1 MKLYTTYISI
11 LALTISLYAQPGGGR
26 GPGGGG
32 PGGGRGPGGGG
43 PGGGR
48 GPGGGERG
56 PGGGERGPG
65 GGERAQMRPDSLRMG
80 LIETLGRIGT
90 NDAEATLVKILGYTA
105 SGVEV
110 NLIDQQLT
118 LMAEGEHRFKKQV
131 LGAAKD
137 ILINPPALSEV
148 PTRLEGR
155 SSNALWG
162 LIIRYKDLTFA
173 EEAETLLVKDGSV
186 NGSALEYF
194 RRVMEDKSVPVLA
207 KAYQQ
212 GNLDDRGK
220 EQLYRIINDYI
231 DQHPQAG
238 QVMVERFQGYLVKM
252 GEEEAERAKAQA
264 EREAAAARGE
274 NNGGRGGDF
283 LRNMFGGGGGNRS
296 REAAVR
302 EVRRLGEGRP
312 DTDAL
317 ALRQAALTG
326 LKAATSDADFVAMF
340 DSVEKRLEALANP
353 DAEGFSERFEMRDP
367 QRERRDEER
376 RKQMEEF
383 RKRQEERRNNQNNNP
398 TS

>member
-65 GGERAQMRPDSLRMG
+65 GGQGVQMRPDSLRMG
-80 LIETLGRIGT
+80 LIEILGRIGT

-118 LMAEGEHRFKKQV
+118 LMAEGEHQFKKQV

-238 QVMVERFQGYLVKM
+238 QVMVDRFQGYLVKM

-274 NNGGRGGDF
+274 NSGGRGGDF
-283 LRNMFGGGGGNRS
+283 FRNMFGGGGSRS
-296 REAAVR
+296 REAAIR

-312 DTDAL
+312 DADAL
-317 ALRQAALTG
+317 ALRRAALNG
-326 LKAATSDADFVAMF
+326 LKASTSDADFVAMF
-340 DSVEKRLEALANP
+340 DSVENRLQALSNP
-353 DAEGFSERFEMRDP
+353 DATEISERFEMKDP

-383 RKRQEERRNNQNNNP
+383 RKRMEERRNNP
-398 TS
+398 PSE

>member
-56 PGGGERGPG
+56 PGGGERV
-65 GGERAQMRPDSLRMG
+65 QMRPDSLRMG

-118 LMAEGEHRFKKQV
+118 LMAEGEHRFKKQI

-173 EEAETLLVKDGSV
+173 EDAETLLVKDGSV

-238 QVMVERFQGYLVKM
+238 QVMVDRFQGYLVKM

-283 LRNMFGGGGGNRS
+283 LRNMFGGGGSRS
-296 REAAVR
+296 REAAIR

-312 DTDAL
+312 DADAL
-317 ALRQAALTG
+317 SLRRAALNG
-326 LKAATSDADFVAMF
+326 LKASTSDADFVAMF
-340 DSVEKRLEALANP
+340 DSVENRLQALSNP
-353 DAEGFSERFEMRDP
+353 DATEISERFEMRDP

-376 RKQMEEF
+376 KKQMEEL
-383 RKRQEERRNNQNNNP
+383 RKRMEERRNNP
-398 TS
+398 PSE

>member
-43 PGGGR
+43 R

-65 GGERAQMRPDSLRMG
+65 GGQGVQMRPDSLRMG

-238 QVMVERFQGYLVKM
+238 QVMVDRFQGYLVKM

-274 NNGGRGGDF
+274 NSGGRGGDF
-283 LRNMFGGGGGNRS
+283 LRNMFGGGGSRS
-296 REAAVR
+296 REAAIR

-312 DTDAL
+312 DADAI
-317 ALRQAALTG
+317 ALRRAALNG
-326 LKAATSDADFVAMF
+326 LKASTSDADFVAMF
-340 DSVEKRLEALANP
+340 DSVENRLQALSNP
-353 DAEGFSERFEMRDP
+353 DATEISERFEMRDP

-383 RKRQEERRNNQNNNP
+383 RKRMEERRNNP
-398 TS
+398 PSE

>member
-11 LALTISLYAQPGGGR
+11 LTLTLSLYAQPGGGR

-56 PGGGERGPG
+56 PGGGERV
-65 GGERAQMRPDSLRMG
+65 QMRPDSLRMG

-118 LMAEGEHRFKKQV
+118 LMAEGEHQFKPQV

-212 GNLDDRGK
+212 GNLNDGGK

-238 QVMVERFQGYLVKM
+238 QVMVDRFQGYLVKM

-283 LRNMFGGGGGNRS
+283 LRNMFGGGGSRS
-296 REAAVR
+296 REAAIR

-312 DTDAL
+312 DADAL
-317 ALRQAALTG
+317 ALRRAALNG
-326 LKAATSDADFVAMF
+326 LKASTSDADFVAMF
-340 DSVEKRLEALANP
+340 DSVENRLQALSNP
-353 DAEGFSERFEMRDP
+353 DATEISERFEMRDP

-376 RKQMEEF
+376 KKQMEEL
-383 RKRQEERRNNQNNNP
+383 RKRMEERRNNP
-398 TS
+398 PSE

>member
-11 LALTISLYAQPGGGR
+11 LALTLSLYAQPGGGR

-56 PGGGERGPG
+56 PGGGERV
-65 GGERAQMRPDSLRMG
+65 QMRPDSLRMG

-118 LMAEGEHRFKKQV
+118 LMAEGEHQFKPQV

-238 QVMVERFQGYLVKM
+238 QVMVDRFQGYLVKM

-274 NNGGRGGDF
+274 NSGGRGGDF
-283 LRNMFGGGGGNRS
+283 FRNMFGGGGSRS
-296 REAAVR
+296 REAAIR
-302 EVRRLGEGRP
+302 EIRRLGEGRP

-317 ALRQAALTG
+317 ALRRAALNG
-326 LKAATSDADFVAMF
+326 LKSATSDADFVAMF
-340 DSVEKRLEALANP
+340 DSVEKRLQALANP

-376 RKQMEEF
+376 RKQMEEL
-383 RKRQEERRNNQNNNP
+383 RKRMEERRNNP
-398 TS
+398 PSE

>member
-65 GGERAQMRPDSLRMG
+65 GGERVQMRPDSLRMG

-238 QVMVERFQGYLVKM
+238 QVMVDRFQGYLVKM

-283 LRNMFGGGGGNRS
+283 LRNMFGGGGSRS
-296 REAAVR
+296 REAAIR

-312 DTDAL
+312 DADAL
-317 ALRQAALTG
+317 ALRRAALNG
-326 LKAATSDADFVAMF
+326 LKASTSDADFVAMF
-340 DSVEKRLEALANP
+340 DSVENRLQALSNP
-353 DAEGFSERFEMRDP
+353 DATEVSERFEMRDP

-383 RKRQEERRNNQNNNP
+383 RKRMEERRNNP
-398 TS
+398 PSE

>member
-80 LIETLGRIGT
+80 LIEILGRIGT

-118 LMAEGEHRFKKQV
+118 LMAEGEHQFKKQV

-212 GNLDDRGK
+212 GNLNDGGK

-238 QVMVERFQGYLVKM
+238 QVMVDRFQGYLVKM

-283 LRNMFGGGGGNRS
+283 LRNMFGGGGSRS
-296 REAAVR
+296 REAAIR

-340 DSVEKRLEALANP
+340 DAVEKRLQALANP

-383 RKRQEERRNNQNNNP
+383 RKRQEERRNNQNDNP
-398 TS
+398 TSE

>member
-65 GGERAQMRPDSLRMG
+65 GGERVQMRPDSLRMG

-118 LMAEGEHRFKKQV
+118 LMAEGEHQFKPQV

-238 QVMVERFQGYLVKM
+238 QVMVDRFQGYLVKM

-274 NNGGRGGDF
+274 NSGGRGGDF
-283 LRNMFGGGGGNRS
+283 LRNMFGGGGSRS
-296 REAAVR
+296 REAAIR

-312 DTDAL
+312 DADAL
-317 ALRQAALTG
+317 ALRRAALNG
-326 LKAATSDADFVAMF
+326 LKASTSDADFVAMF
-340 DSVEKRLEALANP
+340 DSVENRLQALSNP
-353 DAEGFSERFEMRDP
+353 DATEISERFEMRDP

-383 RKRQEERRNNQNNNP
+383 RKRMEERRNNP
-398 TS
+398 PSE

>member
-56 PGGGERGPG
+56 PGGGQGV
-65 GGERAQMRPDSLRMG
+65 QMRPDSLRMG

-118 LMAEGEHRFKKQV
+118 LMAEGEHQFKKQV

-238 QVMVERFQGYLVKM
+238 QVMVDRFQGYLVKM

-274 NNGGRGGDF
+274 NSGGRGGDF
-283 LRNMFGGGGGNRS
+283 LRNMFGGGGSRS
-296 REAAVR
+296 REAAIR

-312 DTDAL
+312 DADAL
-317 ALRQAALTG
+317 ALRRAALNG
-326 LKAATSDADFVAMF
+326 LKASTSDADFVAMF
-340 DSVEKRLEALANP
+340 DSVENRLQALSNP
-353 DAEGFSERFEMRDP
+353 DATEISERFEMRDP

-383 RKRQEERRNNQNNNP
+383 RKRMEERRNNP
-398 TS
+398 PSE

>member
-43 PGGGR
+43 R

-56 PGGGERGPG
+56 PGGSERV
-65 GGERAQMRPDSLRMG
+65 QMRPDSLRMG

-118 LMAEGEHRFKKQV
+118 LMAEGEHQFKPQV

-148 PTRLEGR
+148 PTRLEER

-238 QVMVERFQGYLVKM
+238 QVMVDRFQGYLVKM

-283 LRNMFGGGGGNRS
+283 LRNMFGGGGSRS
-296 REAAVR
+296 REAAIR

-312 DTDAL
+312 DADAL
-317 ALRQAALTG
+317 ALRRAALNG
-326 LKAATSDADFVAMF
+326 LKASTSDADFVAMF
-340 DSVEKRLEALANP
+340 DSVENRLQALSNP
-353 DAEGFSERFEMRDP
+353 DATEISERFEMRDP

-383 RKRQEERRNNQNNNP
+383 RKRMEERRNNP
-398 TS
+398 PSE

>member
-1 MKLYTTYISI
+1 
-11 LALTISLYAQPGGGR
+11 
-26 GPGGGG
+26 
-32 PGGGRGPGGGG
+32 
-43 PGGGR
+43 
-48 GPGGGERG
+48 
-56 PGGGERGPG
+56 
-65 GGERAQMRPDSLRMG
+65 MRPDSLRMG

-118 LMAEGEHRFKKQV
+118 LMAEGEHRFKKQI

-173 EEAETLLVKDGSV
+173 EEAEALLVQEGSI

-212 GNLDDRGK
+212 GDVNDGGK

-238 QVMVERFQGYLVKM
+238 QVMVDRFQGYLVKM

-317 ALRQAALTG
+317 ALRRAALNG
-326 LKAATSDADFVAMF
+326 LKASTSDEDFVAMF
-340 DSVEKRLEALANP
+340 DSVEERLQALANP
-353 DAEGFSERFEMRDP
+353 DAEGFSERFQMADP
-367 QRERRDEER
+367 QRERRDQER
-376 RKQMEEF
+376 RKQMEEM
-383 RKRQEERRNNQNNNP
+383 RKRMEERRNNP
-398 TS
+398 PSE

>member
-56 PGGGERGPG
+56 PGGGQGV
-65 GGERAQMRPDSLRMG
+65 QMRPDSLRMG

-118 LMAEGEHRFKKQV
+118 LMAEGEHQFKPQV

-173 EEAETLLVKDGSV
+173 EEAETILVKDGSV

-238 QVMVERFQGYLVKM
+238 QVMVDRFQGYLVKM

-283 LRNMFGGGGGNRS
+283 FRNMFGGGGSRS
-296 REAAVR
+296 REAAIR

-312 DTDAL
+312 DADAL
-317 ALRQAALTG
+317 ALRRAALNG
-326 LKAATSDADFVAMF
+326 LKASTSDADFVAMF
-340 DSVEKRLEALANP
+340 DSVENRLQALSNP
-353 DAEGFSERFEMRDP
+353 DATEISERFEMRDP

-383 RKRQEERRNNQNNNP
+383 RKRMEERRNNP
-398 TS
+398 PSE

>member
-32 PGGGRGPGGGG
+32 PGGGRGPGGG
-43 PGGGR
+43 
-48 GPGGGERG
+48 ERG
-56 PGGGERGPG
+56 PGGGEGV
-65 GGERAQMRPDSLRMG
+65 QMRPDSLRMG
-80 LIETLGRIGT
+80 LIEILGRIGT

-283 LRNMFGGGGGNRS
+283 LRNMFGGGGSRS
-296 REAAVR
+296 REAAIR

-312 DTDAL
+312 DADAL
-317 ALRQAALTG
+317 SLRRAALNG
-326 LKAATSDADFVAMF
+326 LKASTSDADFVAMF
-340 DSVEKRLEALANP
+340 DSVEERLQALSNP
-353 DAEGFSERFEMRDP
+353 DATEISERFEMRDP

-376 RKQMEEF
+376 KKQMEEL
-383 RKRQEERRNNQNNNP
+383 RKRMEERRNNP
-398 TS
+398 PSE

>member
-11 LALTISLYAQPGGGR
+11 LALTISMYAQPGGGR

-56 PGGGERGPG
+56 PGGGQGV
-65 GGERAQMRPDSLRMG
+65 QMRPDSLRMG
-80 LIETLGRIGT
+80 LIEILGRIGT

-118 LMAEGEHRFKKQV
+118 LMAEGEHQFKKQV

-238 QVMVERFQGYLVKM
+238 QVMVDRFQGYLVKM

-274 NNGGRGGDF
+274 NNGRRGGDF
-283 LRNMFGGGGGNRS
+283 LRNMFGGGGSRS
-296 REAAVR
+296 REAAIR

-312 DTDAL
+312 DADAL
-317 ALRQAALTG
+317 ALRRAALNG
-326 LKAATSDADFVAMF
+326 LKASTSDADFVAMF
-340 DSVEKRLEALANP
+340 DSVENRLQALSNP
-353 DAEGFSERFEMRDP
+353 DATEISERFEMKDP

-383 RKRQEERRNNQNNNP
+383 RKRMEERRNNP
-398 TS
+398 PSE

>member
-1 MKLYTTYISI
+1 MKLYITYISI

-32 PGGGRGPGGGG
+32 PGGGRGPGGG
-43 PGGGR
+43 
-48 GPGGGERG
+48 ERG
-56 PGGGERGPG
+56 PGGGEGV
-65 GGERAQMRPDSLRMG
+65 QMRPDSLRMG
-80 LIETLGRIGT
+80 LIEILGRIGT

>member
-56 PGGGERGPG
+56 PGGGQGV
-65 GGERAQMRPDSLRMG
+65 QMRPDSLRMG
-80 LIETLGRIGT
+80 LIEILGRIGT

-118 LMAEGEHRFKKQV
+118 LMAEGEHQFKKQV

-173 EEAETLLVKDGSV
+173 EEAETLLVKNGSV

-238 QVMVERFQGYLVKM
+238 QVMVDRFQGYLVKM

-274 NNGGRGGDF
+274 NSGGRGGDF
-283 LRNMFGGGGGNRS
+283 LRNMFGGGGSRS
-296 REAAVR
+296 REAAIR

-312 DTDAL
+312 DADAL
-317 ALRQAALTG
+317 ALRRAALNG
-326 LKAATSDADFVAMF
+326 LKASTSDADFVAMF
-340 DSVEKRLEALANP
+340 DSVENRLQALSNP
-353 DAEGFSERFEMRDP
+353 DATEISERFEMKDP

-383 RKRQEERRNNQNNNP
+383 RKRMEERRNNP
-398 TS
+398 PSE

>member
-56 PGGGERGPG
+56 PGGGQGV
-65 GGERAQMRPDSLRMG
+65 QMRPDSLRMG

-238 QVMVERFQGYLVKM
+238 QVMVDRFQGYLVKM

-274 NNGGRGGDF
+274 NSGGRGGDF
-283 LRNMFGGGGGNRS
+283 LRNMFGGGGSRS
-296 REAAVR
+296 REAAIR

-312 DTDAL
+312 DADAI
-317 ALRQAALTG
+317 ALRRAALNG
-326 LKAATSDADFVAMF
+326 LKASTSDADFVAMF
-340 DSVEKRLEALANP
+340 DSVENRLQALSNP
-353 DAEGFSERFEMRDP
+353 DATEISERFEMRDP

-383 RKRQEERRNNQNNNP
+383 RKRMEERRNNP
-398 TS
+398 PSE

>member
-56 PGGGERGPG
+56 PGGGQGV
-65 GGERAQMRPDSLRMG
+65 QMRPDSLRMG
-80 LIETLGRIGT
+80 LIEILGRIGT

-118 LMAEGEHRFKKQV
+118 LMAEGEHQFKKQV

-173 EEAETLLVKDGSV
+173 EEAETLLVKNGSV

-238 QVMVERFQGYLVKM
+238 QVMVDRFQGYLVKM
-252 GEEEAERAKAQA
+252 GEEEAERVKAQA

-274 NNGGRGGDF
+274 NNGRRGGDF
-283 LRNMFGGGGGNRS
+283 LRNMFGGGGSRS
-296 REAAVR
+296 REAAIR

-312 DTDAL
+312 DADAL
-317 ALRQAALTG
+317 ALRRAALNG
-326 LKAATSDADFVAMF
+326 LKASTSDADFVAMF
-340 DSVEKRLEALANP
+340 DSVENRLQALSNP
-353 DAEGFSERFEMRDP
+353 DATEISERFEMKDP

-383 RKRQEERRNNQNNNP
+383 RKRMEERRNNP
-398 TS
+398 PSE

>member
-65 GGERAQMRPDSLRMG
+65 GGQGVQLRPDSLRMG
-80 LIETLGRIGT
+80 LIEILGRIGT

-212 GNLDDRGK
+212 GDLNDGGK

-238 QVMVERFQGYLVKM
+238 QVMVDRFQGYLVKM

-274 NNGGRGGDF
+274 NSGGRGGDF
-283 LRNMFGGGGGNRS
+283 LRNMFGGGGSRS
-296 REAAVR
+296 REAAIR

-312 DTDAL
+312 DADAL
-317 ALRQAALTG
+317 ALRRAALNG
-326 LKAATSDADFVAMF
+326 LKASTSDADFVAMF
-340 DSVEKRLEALANP
+340 DSVEERLQALSNP
-353 DAEGFSERFEMRDP
+353 DATEISERFEMRDP

-376 RKQMEEF
+376 KKQMEEL
-383 RKRQEERRNNQNNNP
+383 RKRMEERRNNP
-398 TS
+398 PSE

>member
-11 LALTISLYAQPGGGR
+11 LALTISMYAQPGGGR

-56 PGGGERGPG
+56 PGGGQGV
-65 GGERAQMRPDSLRMG
+65 QMRPDSLRMG
-80 LIETLGRIGT
+80 LIEILGRIGT

-118 LMAEGEHRFKKQV
+118 LMAEGEHQFKKQV

-173 EEAETLLVKDGSV
+173 EEAETLLVKNGSV

-238 QVMVERFQGYLVKM
+238 QVMVDRFQGYLVKM

-274 NNGGRGGDF
+274 NNGRRGGDF
-283 LRNMFGGGGGNRS
+283 FRNMFGGGGSRS
-296 REAAVR
+296 REAAIR

-312 DTDAL
+312 DADAL
-317 ALRQAALTG
+317 ALRRAALNG
-326 LKAATSDADFVAMF
+326 LKASTSDADFVAMF
-340 DSVEKRLEALANP
+340 DSVENRLQALSNP
-353 DAEGFSERFEMRDP
+353 DATEISERFEMKDP

-383 RKRQEERRNNQNNNP
+383 RKRMEERRNNP
-398 TS
+398 PSE